1 MDIASIGRTGRS
13 LVVTAPAPSRAGE
26 PPRVEP
32 AAPCCAV
39 RIDRRADFLVQLIA
53 TRDGLE
59 QTRLRRRAAPAEAA
73 SAYREE
79 RGGRRRSDAVPAA
92 RVA

>member
-13 LVVTAPAPSRAGE
+13 LVVIAQPSSRAGE

-32 AAPCCAV
+32 SAPCCAV

-73 SAYREE
+73 CAYRDSVE
-79 RGGRRRSDAVPAA
+79 RRRSDAAPAA